1 MEFDVNGY
9 NDTFDVNI
17 APQEHNF
24 NNGVWNR
31 LEQKVRYWA
40 VKYDGLMWYCGV
52 FNLLWQLLVKRK
64 WLFLNCFINTK
75 SEKITR

>member
-31 LEQKVRYWA
+31 LEQKVE
-40 VKYDGLMWYCGV
+40 VLG
-52 FNLLWQLLVKRK
+52 
-64 WLFLNCFINTK
+64 
-75 SEKITR
+75 S